1 MRWACVSLIFPR
13 TSTKYGKKWYEPGG
27 SADYADLVRFQ
38 GWRGSVKSRHFVM
51 ALRDYYQENAEDSD
65 AAAGAASG
73 KKRPDDWA
81 LAYLNVSRLQSISEA
96 FDDDASGFV

>member
-1 MRWACVSLIFPR
+1 
-13 TSTKYGKKWYEPGG
+13 
-27 SADYADLVRFQ
+27 
-38 GWRGSVKSRHFVM
+38 M